1 MTMGKESGD
10 ERSIVRGVLPWI
22 VAGVALAV
30 YLLTL
35 NRWVSL
41 LNLTHVAGLTGWRW
55 QPEVFSPVTFV
66 LTYPLRWLPAA
77 WIPLGLNLFS
87 AACAALTLALLAR
100 SVMLLPHDRTRDQ
113 RERERSESSL
123 LTIPL
128 AWLPP
133 VMAAVICGLQLTFW
147 EHGTNGTG
155 VMLDLLMFAY
165 VVRCL
170 LEYRLEERE
179 SWLTRAAFV
188 FGLGMTN
195 SFGMIGYL
203 PVFVAAI
210 IWLRGLSFFSLQFL
224 GRMTLCGLAGLSLYL
239 LLPFLATFSDL
250 APIGFWEALKVNL
263 LGQKNSL
270 MALPFNKGVLF
281 SGDRPLWILALPSL
295 IPLLMISI
303 RWPSRFGDTTALGVT
318 LTAWSFRVAHAAFFL
333 AGLWVVFDPPFS
345 GRGFGLPFLSFSYLG
360 ALCLGYFAGY
370 FLLIS
375 RPAQSR
381 HHRPSRYAPIIHQA
395 VTAAVVILA
404 VVVPAGLL
412 YRNLAQIRATNGPL
426 IQQFANGLV
435 EGLPERGV
443 VLSDD
448 VNRLVIAKAQL
459 AALGRNQDF
468 LMIHTES
475 LKMPAYHRF
484 LQKQY
489 PHEWPLKLEP
499 DEMRVLADSVSLQT
513 ILKLGEQENISYLHP
528 SFGYY
533 FEFHWDEPRGLA
545 HRLHRYAGDSL
556 LPPTLSAEIIAFN
569 EAFWD
574 RASEQVL
581 LPLEKSLAKPAPNQ
595 KLGLIE
601 RVFKAMK
608 LPRQQNLQ
616 TMFVANYYSR
626 GLNYWGVELQKVGE
640 FDKAAP
646 RFELAQRLN
655 PDNVVAKI
663 NLQYNEDFRAGR
675 LGSVAWD
682 RGIEESFGKYRTW
695 EQVLGENGPYDEP
708 TLSYAQGYR
717 FMQGGLYRQAAQC
730 FDRVRAL
737 ATNDLTSRLWLAQLN
752 LMAGLPDQALTL
764 TKEIRA
770 NPKAF
775 ALTSTNRNDLLALDA
790 SAYFAK
796 NQPDQAVET
805 IEGELKR
812 QPKDTLLLA
821 TAARLYT
828 DRGLYSNA
836 HGVLDRHLKI
846 TPNDPLPLINKG
858 VVHVRAKEYKEGI
871 EVFTRLL
878 ATQTNN
884 SLARFNRAIAYLQ
897 SDMLD
902 AAQKDYELLQREF
915 PESFQVYF
923 GLGEIA
929 YRRKDT
935 NAAIRYY
942 ESYLSNSAP
951 TTAEAQTVIN
961 RLKELK
967 GESP

>member
-41 LNLTHVAGLTGWRW
+41 LNLNHVASLAGWRW
-55 QPEVFSPVTFV
+55 QPEVFSPVTYV
-66 LTYPLRWLPAA
+66 LTFPLRWLPDG

-113 RERERSESSL
+113 RERERSESSR

-155 VMLDLLMFAY
+155 AMLDLLMLAY
-165 VVRCL
+165 VIRCL
-170 LEYRLEERE
+170 LEYRLEEKE

-203 PVFVAAI
+203 PLFIAAV
-210 IWLRGLSFFSLQFL
+210 IWLRGLSFFNLQFL

-250 APIGFWEALKVNL
+250 APIGFWEAMKVNL
-263 LGQKNSL
+263 LNQKNSL
-270 MALPFNKGVLF
+270 LALPFNKGVVF

-345 GRGFGLPFLSFSYLG
+345 GRGFGLPFLSFSYIG

-381 HHRPSRYAPIIHQA
+381 HRRPSPSAPWVHQT
-395 VTAAVVILA
+395 VTAAVCLLA
-404 VVVPAGLL
+404 VLVPAGLL

-426 IQQFANGLV
+426 IKQFGDGLV
-435 EGLPERGV
+435 EDLPERGV

-448 VNRLVIAKAQL
+448 VNRLVIAQARL
-459 AALGRNQDF
+459 AALGRGQDY
-468 LMIHTES
+468 LMIHTGS
-475 LKMPAYHRF
+475 LKLPAYHRF
-484 LQKQY
+484 LQRQY
-489 PHEWPLKLEP
+489 PHEWPLTLEP
-499 DEMRVLADSVSLQT
+499 DEMRILEDSAALQT
-513 ILKLGEQENISYLHP
+513 ILKLGEQESISYLHP

-533 FEFHWDEPRGLA
+533 FEFHWDEPRGLI
-545 HRLHRYAGDSL
+545 HRLNRFPGGSL
-556 LPPTLSAEIIAFN
+556 LPPALTPEVISWN
-569 EAFWD
+569 EAFWT
-574 RASEQVL
+574 RTTAAVL
-581 LPLEKSLAKPAPNQ
+581 QPLERIVAKPAPNRQ
-595 KLGLIE
+595 LGLIE
-601 RVFKAMK
+601 RLFKAMK
-608 LPRQQNLQ
+608 LPDRQNLQ
-616 TMFVANYYSR
+616 TMLVANFYSR
-626 GLNYWGVELQKVGE
+626 GLNYWGVELQKAGE

-646 RFELAQRLN
+646 HFELAQILN

-663 NLQYNEDFRAGR
+663 NLQYNHDFRAGR
-675 LGSVAWD
+675 LGTVAWD
-682 RGIEESFGKYRTW
+682 QGIEQSFGKYRTW

-770 NPKAF
+770 DPKAF

-790 SAYFAK
+790 AAYFARHET
-796 NQPDQAVET
+796 NQAVAI
-805 IEGELKR
+805 IEGELQR

-836 HGVLDRHLKI
+836 HVTLDRHLKI
-846 TPNDPLPLINKG
+846 TPNDPVTLINKG
-858 VVHVRAKEYKEGI
+858 VVHVRAKEYEAGI
-871 EVFTRLL
+871 ELFTRLL

-897 SDMLD
+897 SNMLD

-915 PESFQVYF
+915 PESFQIYF

-929 YRRKDT
+929 YRRQDT

-967 GESP
+967 GDSP